1 MRFLNI
7 GAAALAVFFCTAVTA
22 DQDMMN
28 TQPQGMQTQPSQDKA
43 SNPHIEARE
52 EAKRKHM
59 KKQNEEQW
67 RKDAEQRK
75 ESEMKRPERSG
86 N

>member
-1 MRFLNI
+1 MKSLNI
-7 GAAALAVFFCTAVTA
+7 GALVLAALFCTAATA

-28 TQPQGMQTQPSQDKA
+28 TQPQGMQTQQDKA

-59 KKQNEEQW
+59 KMQNEEQW

-75 ESEMKRPERSG
+75 QSEMKRPEQSG
-86 N
+86 S